1 MPCYQIGNTIIV
13 KHSSEIVRY
22 RCSMITLLA
31 ALVLTSGVRH
41 LVAIFT
47 SFSEKRQKAQPTS
60 TDKYKKGRREIMFIS
75 INGLTLHA

>member
-13 KHSSEIVRY
+13 KHSEVVRY

-60 TDKYKKGRREIMFIS
+60 TEKYKGRREIMFIS